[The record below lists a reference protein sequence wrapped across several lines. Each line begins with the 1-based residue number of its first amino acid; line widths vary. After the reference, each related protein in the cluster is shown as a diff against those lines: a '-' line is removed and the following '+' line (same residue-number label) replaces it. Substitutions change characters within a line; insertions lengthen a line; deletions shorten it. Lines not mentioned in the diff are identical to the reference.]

1 MLPEKPPTQRSES
14 SRLRARVQASQH
26 APQRYMRP
34 TVIMATLT
42 AAASL
47 SKPRVLGVTGGI
59 AMGKSTTVKL
69 LSDVYR
75 IPFHDADQCVRRL
88 YAKGGACVAP
98 VAAVFGDV
106 ITDGAIDRA
115 KLGATLTGLPDVER
129 KAAFQTLE
137 GIVHPLVRD
146 DRERFVKDQHC
157 WLVGVDIPL
166 LFETGDKES
175 LGIDHT
181 LVVTCGSE
189 EQKRRALKR
198 EGMTPEKLDVILERQ
213 LEDAARVARADF
225 TVDTACYDK
234 ARARGQTAAVVEQL
248 WGTSPTETAPCRA
261 VSFDL
266 DNTLWPTWPPIAEA
280 KDALP
285 SLIREHLPEVLETFG
300 EGDAAILEGLA
311 AFEKNR
317 DKHGWLSGL
326 EADVRHDI
334 TARRRVVYRQL
345 AETYGASVEKGD
357 ALAVAYAEVRSQAT
371 DAHLDKDA
379 LACVA
384 TLRAAGIE
392 TVGALTNGN
401 AHATGRLGD
410 VLDFWLTAG
419 DVGAAKPRTP
429 PFVAACV
436 QAKCAPAEL
445 VHVGDSVTDD
455 VLGALDFGARAIH
468 VRKYDD
474 DATRVAAGAAFKQ
487 LPDPSRA
494 AAAADVEKRLE
505 AYGPDRFARVGSLAD
520 VPGVVARWRLV

>member
-1 MLPEKPPTQRSES
+1 MPC
-14 SRLRARVQASQH
+14 ARVQPATH
-26 APQRYMRP
+26 RCDTRYMRP
-34 TVIMATLT
+34 TVFMATLT
-42 AAASL
+42 AAAGL
-47 SKPRVLGVTGGI
+47 KPRVLGVTGGI

-88 YAKGGACVAP
+88 YAKGGSCVAP
-98 VAAVFGDV
+98 VAQAFGGV
-106 ITDGAIDRA
+106 ITVGAIDRA
-115 KLGATLTGLPDVER
+115 KLGATLTGLPDGER
-129 KAAFQTLE
+129 TIAFQTLE
-137 GIVHPLVRD
+137 AIVHPLVRD

-166 LFETGDKES
+166 LFETGDKET

-213 LEDAARVARADF
+213 LNDAARVARADF

-261 VSFDL
+261 MSFDL
-266 DNTLWPTWPPIAEA
+266 DNTLWPTWPPIATA

-285 SLIREHLPEVLETFG
+285 SLIQEHLPEVLETFG

-345 AETYGASVEKGD
+345 AETYGASTEAGD
-357 ALAVAYAEVRSQAT
+357 ALAVAYAAVRSEAT
-371 DAHLDKDA
+371 DAHLDSDA
-379 LACVA
+379 LDCI
-384 TLRAAGIE
+384 TNLREAGIE
-392 TVGALTNGN
+392 TIGALTNGN

-429 PFVAACV
+429 PFVAACA

-445 VHVGDSVTDD
+445 VHVGDSLTDD

-468 VRKYDD
+468 VGKYDD